1 MRVLFFVILVIISGI
16 LGFSTHAL
24 AAPAVNV
31 ATAPDARSLAIGT
44 PGTIFVE
51 FVNSGD
57 ETAINCR
64 IAKPFGP
71 PIDLAYQALDAGG
84 ALTGTA
90 DTPADVAAGAAQRF
104 LVTFTA
110 TAAFEGRIHLNYRC
124 DNSTPFVFEDV
135 NDLFLTASAGDP
147 PDLIAIFATPSGD
160 GVMRI
165 DTAGGAQAAGGA
177 VVNIGS
183 GGGSAMV
190 DVTPTFGDFDEGLG
204 VTLSICET
212 NPVTAACLAP
222 PTPAIT
228 MDVGSTAKTF
238 TVIAVANA
246 GLGAPLF
253 PEYIRISVVF
263 SDPAVAPDDPEGAGA
278 APPAAINGTIRGRAS
293 VAYTAPPGVVSATP
307 DLSFFAGE
315 YKLRMRDLVND
326 PNSDFISVGSLG
338 INTDGKVVGIYHRF
352 NVVDGNG
359 NFVGEMDQV
368 FTLEGTFDP
377 AAKTFAGEMVFIP
390 DVFLNNPPLRGNFVA
405 NFDFGRSVRGTYSF
419 TSQGDKP
426 EKNGTFSGLSRPKTL
441 PTSSANIQAT
451 GMNWL
456 AVQNCSIVR
465 NIASDK
471 VFDVY
476 LRGVKVG
483 TTTVTRKDQ
492 AGPEAFSFAGMI
504 TVAEGDF
511 DISGELATAENPF
524 ETSPFLALDGV
535 RDLKAGRLRIK
546 DAAGTEILSDG
557 FTMSANLGA
566 DGAWVTD
573 CTANSLKVNFLDVG
587 SNGSKSVTFE
597 FRMPM
602 P

>member
-1 MRVLFFVILVIISGI
+1 MNFQRIGLRAVYAFTMLFAGMAY
-16 LGFSTHAL
+16 G
-24 AAPAVNV
+24 APAINV

-44 PGTIFVE
+44 TGTIFVE

-57 ETAINCR
+57 ATATNCS
-64 IAKPFGP
+64 IAKPFGT
-71 PIDLAYQALDAGG
+71 PIDLSYQTLGAGG
-84 ALTGTA
+84 SPSGTA
-90 DTPADVAAGAAQRF
+90 DTPADIPAGTSQRF
-104 LVTFTA
+104 LVTFTP
-110 TAAFEGRIHLNYRC
+110 TAAFEGRIHLRYAC
-124 DNSTPFVFEDV
+124 DNFTPFVFEDV
-135 NDLFLTASAGDP
+135 NDLFLTASAGTP

-160 GVMRI
+160 GVMRV
-165 DTAGGAQAAGGA
+165 DTAGGAQAAGGS

-183 GGGSAMV
+183 GGGSAVV
-190 DVTPTFGDFDEGLG
+190 DVTPTFGNFDAGLG

-212 NPVTAACLAP
+212 DPVTAQCLAP
-222 PTPAIT
+222 PTDSVQ
-228 MDVGSTAKTF
+228 MDVGGVAKTF

-246 GLGAPLF
+246 GIGAPLF
-253 PEYIRISVVF
+253 PEYVRVSVVF
-263 SDPAVAPDDPEGAGA
+263 SDPAAAPDAPDGAGTTQ
-278 APPAAINGTIRGRAS
+278 PKAIAGTIRGRAS
-293 VAYTAPPGVVSATP
+293 VAYAAPPGTVSATP
-307 DLSFFAGE
+307 DQSFFAGE
-315 YKLRMRDLVND
+315 YRLRMRDLVND

-338 INTDGKVVGIYHRF
+338 INADGKAVGIYHRF

-377 AAKTFAGEMVFIP
+377 AAKTFAGELVFVP

-419 TSQGDKP
+419 ASQGDAP
-426 EKNGTFSGLSRPKTL
+426 EKSGPSSGLSKPKTL
-441 PTSSANIQAT
+441 PTSSPNIQAT

-492 AGPEAFSFAGMI
+492 TGPEAFSFAGMI
-504 TVAEGDF
+504 TTAEGDF
-511 DISGELATAENPF
+511 DISGELVSAENPF
-524 ETSPFLALDGV
+524 ETSPFQALDGV
-535 RDLKAGRLRIK
+535 RSLKAGRLRIK
-546 DAAGTEILSDG
+546 DAAGTDILSDG
-557 FTMSANLGA
+557 FTMSTNLGL
-566 DGAWVTD
+566 DGAWITD
-573 CTANSLKVNFLDVG
+573 CTANSLKVNFYQFG
-587 SNGSKSVTFE
+587 NNAKSVTLE